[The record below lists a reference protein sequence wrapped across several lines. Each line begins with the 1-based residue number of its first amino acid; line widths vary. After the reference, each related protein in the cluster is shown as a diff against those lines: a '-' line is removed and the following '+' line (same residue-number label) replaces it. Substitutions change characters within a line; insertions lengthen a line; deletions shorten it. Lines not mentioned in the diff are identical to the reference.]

1 MRKEPNQ
8 REGTEHHHIT
18 SQAKMF
24 GLLLRLNLINK
35 EYFRR
40 NRNIILSTVPQYKE
54 NLFGILIQKQSKE
67 HNTGHYL

>member
-1 MRKEPNQ
+1 MCIGLHQ
-8 REGTEHHHIT
+8 DLT

-40 NRNIILSTVPQYKE
+40 NRNIILSTVPQYKG